1 MPGIDY
7 LYWASRFVLAAVFL
21 AASVGKVRS
30 LAAFR
35 DTVANLGVPRLAINP
50 SVVAVITLE
59 ATEGIL
65 VSLGQAKSAAVVLGV
80 SLVLVFIGAAV
91 YAMRTGQ
98 LILCNCFGDSRQ
110 ALGWATIARSGMLLL
125 PLSIYG
131 AVSPGAMPA
140 NAAAGIARTLSVVL
154 ALCIG
159 GLILSRWVTGLP
171 NVLQLRRDRLRDGV
185 RIRRAVAQDRIAQ
198 DSESLRWT

>member
-35 DTVANLGVPRLAINP
+35 DTVANLGVPRLAVNP
-50 SVVAVITLE
+50 SVVAVIWLE

-98 LILCNCFGDSRQ
+98 LILCNCFGDSRE

-131 AVSPGAMPA
+131 ALSPALPA
-140 NAAAGIARTLSVVL
+140 NAAGIARTLSVVL

-185 RIRRAVAQDRIAQ
+185 RIRRAIAQDRIAQ
-198 DSESLRWT
+198 DSEALRWT